1 MVRYKVKNIKVQIR
15 SISILILL
23 LPILLQAQSR
33 VVQNLTT
40 FDNKKIHFGFTLG
53 LNSLDFAV
61 KHYASLDDNP
71 NFDPT
76 DEVTARYLE
85 ELDAVDRQVR
95 TDVYTLTPGF
105 TVSMVSNLRL
115 GEYFDLRFLPGLSFG
130 NRKMVYN
137 VPLHD
142 FVGSSDDGYFSARST
157 YIDLPLLV
165 KYKSKRYLNQRP
177 YMIGGFA
184 YRHDISRGS
193 PDEIIRLV
201 NPNFYLEA
209 GMGWDTYLQF
219 FRFSTELKFSF
230 GLNNVLGKIPDTP
243 TPTYYNHAIK
253 RLTTNIVTLSFHF
266 E

>member
-1 MVRYKVKNIKVQIR
+1 VQKRFLTIF
-15 SISILILL
+15 ILL
-23 LPILLQAQSR
+23 FPIFVNAQSR

-40 FDNKKIHFGFTLG
+40 YDNKKIHFGFTLG
-53 LNSLDFAV
+53 LNSLDFGV
-61 KHYASLDDNP
+61 EHYASLDDNP
-71 NFDPT
+71 NFDPNEEIT
-76 DEVTARYLE
+76 VRYLD
-85 ELDAVDRQVR
+85 ELEAVNRQVR
-95 TDVYTLTPGF
+95 TDIYTLTPGF
-105 TVSMVSNLRL
+105 TVSIVSNLRL

-130 NRKMVYN
+130 NRRMVYN

-142 FVGSSDDGYFSARST
+142 FVGSAEAGYYSARST
-157 YIDLPLLV
+157 YIDLPLLI

-201 NPNFYLEA
+201 NPNFYFEA
-209 GMGWDTYLQF
+209 GMGWDSYLQF

-230 GLNNVLGKIPDTP
+230 GLNNVLGKIPEHP
-243 TPTYYNHAIK
+243 TPTYYNYAIK
-253 RLTTNIVTLSFHF
+253 RLTSNIVTLSFHF

>member
-1 MVRYKVKNIKVQIR
+1 MVRYRIKTIEVKLR
-15 SISILILL
+15 STIILILFS
-23 LPILLQAQSR
+23 PILLCAQSR

-53 LNSLDFAV
+53 LNSLDFGV
-61 KHYASLDDNP
+61 MHYATLHDNP
-71 NFDPT
+71 NFDPNEEIT
-76 DEVTARYLE
+76 VRYQD
-85 ELDAVDRQVR
+85 ELDAVGWQVR
-95 TDVYTLTPGF
+95 TDVYQLTPGF

-115 GEYFDLRFLPGLSFG
+115 GEYFDLRFLPGMSFG

-157 YIDLPLLV
+157 YIDLPLLI

-184 YRHDISRGS
+184 YRHDISRGA

-201 NPNFYLEA
+201 NPNFYFEA

-230 GLNNVLGKIPDTP
+230 GLNNVLGKIPEAP
-243 TPTYYNHAIK
+243 TPSYYNYAIK
-253 RLTTNIVTLSFHF
+253 RLTSNIVTLSFHF